1 MSAQPQFTELDG
13 AIEQVAIAESRAR
26 KAERELHRLKRQY
39 SEVSDDDPAA
49 ADIRELLDLWWLK
62 VKHANPNVAHGLD
75 STRAAKVRSTLKRRQ
90 KMARD
95 QGLSNEYGL
104 LMCRKAIIGITCDE
118 WAMGRNPKSGGK
130 SFNDIAE
137 HILNTDH
144 DVEKF
149 AELFDNWCSHLTF
162 ERLPKEQAQKVQHA
176 RLRLVQ
182 TEDRRRERFERAERE
197 DPAEAV
203 LAALTAT
210 GWEWKCHP
218 SDDAWRAQCPAHRGT
233 HLNLAIFWE
242 QGGRDVLRFKCFSR
256 SCETPEILAALG
268 LPLFSV
274 YRHPKV
280 AA

>member
-13 AIEQVAIAESRAR
+13 AIEQLAIAEKRAR
-26 KAERELHRLKRQY
+26 DAERKAHRLERLM
-39 SEVSDDDPAA
+39 SEVSEDDPAA
-49 ADIRELLDLWWLK
+49 KDVRELLDLWWLK

-95 QGLSNEYGL
+95 QGLGNEYGT
-104 LMCRKAIIGITCDE
+104 LMCRKAIVGITCDE

-130 SFNDIAE
+130 AFNDIAE

-149 AELFDNWCSHLTF
+149 AALFDDWCSHLTF
-162 ERLPKEQAQKVQHA
+162 ERLPKEQAQKVQQT
-176 RLRLVQ
+176 RLRVVR
-182 TEDRRRERFERAERE
+182 EENRRRDRFERAERE
-197 DPAEAV
+197 DPAEAI
-203 LAALTAT
+203 LSALTCG
-210 GWEWKCHP
+210 GWEWRCHP
-218 SDDAWRAQCPAHRGT
+218 STIDAWRAQCPAHGGD
-233 HLNLAIFWE
+233 HMNLSIFW
-242 QGGRDVLRFKCFSR
+242 GDGDVLRFKCFSHG
-256 SCETPEILAALG
+256 CETPEILAALD
-268 LPLFSV
+268 LPLFTV

>member
-1 MSAQPQFTELDG
+1 VRVKDSNAN
-13 AIEQVAIAESRAR
+13 
-26 KAERELHRLKRQY
+26 
-39 SEVSDDDPAA
+39 VSHD
-49 ADIRELLDLWWLK
+49 
-62 VKHANPNVAHGLD
+62 LD
-75 STRAAKVRSTLKRRQ
+75 STRAGKVRSTLARR
-90 KMARD
+90 KKKARKD
-95 QGLSNEYGL
+95 GLSDSYGL
-104 LMCRKAIIGITCDE
+104 LMCRKAIVGITCDD

-162 ERLPKEQAQKVQHA
+162 ERLPKEQAQKVQQA

-210 GWEWKCHP
+210 GWEWRCHP
-218 SDDAWRAQCPAHRGT
+218 SDDAWRAQCPAHQWHPSESGD
-233 HLNLAIFWE
+233 LLGA
-242 QGGRDVLRFKCFSR
+242 GR
-256 SCETPEILAALG
+256 P
-268 LPLFSV
+268 
-274 YRHPKV
+274 
-280 AA
+280 

>member
-1 MSAQPQFTELDG
+1 
-13 AIEQVAIAESRAR
+13 
-26 KAERELHRLKRQY
+26 
-39 SEVSDDDPAA
+39 
-49 ADIRELLDLWWLK
+49 
-62 VKHANPNVAHGLD
+62 
-75 STRAAKVRSTLKRRQ
+75 
-90 KMARD
+90 
-95 QGLSNEYGL
+95 
-104 LMCRKAIIGITCDE
+104 MCRKAIVGITCDD

-149 AELFDNWCSHLTF
+149 AAMFDDWCSHLTF
-162 ERLPKEQAQKVQHA
+162 ERLPKEQAQKVQQA

-210 GWEWKCHP
+210 GWEWRCHP
-218 SDDAWRAQCPAHRGT
+218 SDDAWRAQCPAHGGT

-256 SCETPEILAALG
+256 GCETPEILAALG